1 MEQLTAVIPLN
12 NSILNSGADTA
23 PLTSSSGQA
32 PVIVNNF
39 SSDML
44 NGGKSPA
51 NTDTRRILE
60 VTGQGEVSVPTT
72 ITKVELGIQVQ
83 KPTATEVQQEVAR
96 RSTAVVDVLQKLGA
110 QELQTTQIQLNPVY
124 SFQNDTQT
132 LTGFEGRNTLQFQL
146 PTNQAGSAIDTAIQA
161 GANLVQS
168 ISFTAS
174 DTALQQARLE
184 AISEAVQDAQTQA
197 NVVFN
202 TLQLTPGEIID
213 IDINA
218 ANIPNPSPP
227 IFDLKTANAATTP
240 ILGGPQTVQAS
251 VSLDILYSSKPATT
265 PNTASNSTLADLSI
279 QSIPSLPSTS
289 ATLGSDISNVRF
301 DSLSSV
307 TPPSITSPTPGV
319 TNSNPLI
326 NELVNGYTFNAS
338 DSILF

>member
-12 NSILNSGADTA
+12 NSVVNSGADTA
-23 PLTSSSGQA
+23 PLTSSSGQS
-32 PVIVNNF
+32 PVIVNFGN
-39 SSDML
+39 DIL

-51 NTDTRRILE
+51 NIDNRRILE

-72 ITKVELGIQVQ
+72 ITEVELGIQVQ
-83 KPTATEVQQEVAR
+83 KPTASEVQQEVAQ

-110 QELQTTQIQLNPVY
+110 QKLQTTQIQLNPVY
-124 SFQNDTQT
+124 SSQNDTQT

-174 DTALQQARLE
+174 DTALQQARLV

-202 TLQLTPGEIID
+202 TLQLAPGEIID

-218 ANIPNPSPP
+218 ANIPTPSPLP
-227 IFDLKTANAATTP
+227 FNGFAAQAVGAITP

-265 PNTASNSTLADLSI
+265 LNTASDSTLADLSI
-279 QSIPSLPSTS
+279 PSIPLLPSTS
-289 ATLGSDISNVRF
+289 ATLGSDISNIRF
-301 DSLSSV
+301 DPLSSMIN
-307 TPPSITSPTPGV
+307 PSTTSLTPGV
-319 TNSNPLI
+319 TNSNPLTNGLL
-326 NELVNGYTFNAS
+326 NESTFNA
-338 DSILF
+338 L